1 MVGSRRDWKSD
12 RWRFLKIGTC
22 LVPVFVLCA
31 WLYGSITLH
40 FVECMAGI
48 AVFTFTYLWVFSFV
62 PRSIALY
69 KDRIAIF
76 RGGSRQGSAAIKAYY
91 SDIKQAQVIPEN
103 GIYLV
108 KLTLVSG
115 KEIALY
121 AREKNDLDALDTLRK
136 GAPIT
141 QC

>member
-1 MVGSRRDWKSD
+1 
-12 RWRFLKIGTC
+12 
-22 LVPVFVLCA
+22 
-31 WLYGSITLH
+31 
-40 FVECMAGI
+40 MAGI
-48 AVFTFTYLWVFSFV
+48 AIFIFTYLWVFSFV
-62 PRSIALY
+62 PRRIALY

-91 SDIKQAQVIPEN
+91 ADIKQTQVIPEN
-103 GIYLV
+103 GIYLL

-121 AREKNDLDALDTLRK
+121 AREKNDLDALEALQK
-136 GAPIT
+136 GAPTT